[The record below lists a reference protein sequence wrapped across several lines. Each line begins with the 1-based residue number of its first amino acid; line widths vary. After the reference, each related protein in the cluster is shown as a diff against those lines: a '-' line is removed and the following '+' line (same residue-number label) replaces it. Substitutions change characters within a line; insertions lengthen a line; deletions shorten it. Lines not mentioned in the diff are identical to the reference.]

1 MAAERRDNK
10 PRGKPKLHRPLR
22 WGIFL
27 LLIVLT
33 VANIYFHFR
42 RTILKRAL
50 PYITAQIEKYSDE
63 ELGADIKWDS
73 AGIDAWG
80 KIVFEGIEFTI
91 KGDSRPL
98 ASADTIILGVDEKNI
113 LSRRADPLG
122 LLQMII
128 IDGMRL
134 RIARAADG
142 KLNLSSLFK
151 PGDKPFEPEKF
162 MFRPRIKLK
171 NCLVE
176 YLDPGLFKSND
187 GRLDATGIRGG
198 IDLRILSDIQL
209 ALLFDI
215 PGISTKTVTLKGRS
229 NLLEDKLEASLAS
242 EAGIDKLITLF
253 GVETEGMEIDGRLAI
268 GLHSSG
274 SIIENPIS
282 LLPEGEATISE
293 GSFSHP
299 GFNEE
304 FHEIQGTFHLGIG
317 DVVPDASATV
327 HANGVG
333 FEYGDSA
340 NGTANIRAG
349 WAGEFAYAVELDIS
363 GFDLGSVRSLLPDVV
378 CTKYGLQGTVDASLK
393 LLRDEDGL
401 SLITRLIPAPQIGV
415 LGMRFNSGVAKLSYH
430 DKRLLFEKVSL
441 SSTTGRSIDLNG
453 FMDFRG
459 KSEYR
464 LAGSFNEVPI
474 STVSTFYKAAED
486 WPVDGEISGAL
497 SYVPSG
503 VKHKLDLR
511 IHTDKIKTEWGDV
524 GATVGAI
531 TVSPDGWTVD
541 GLASEAFGGW
551 ISAMSDAEGG
561 VRFALSGIE
570 GDLIADAV
578 GLEGIFGMGELNAQ
592 GVALF
597 DPAQPEFE
605 IDLAATDLSWRG
617 LNLHS
622 LSGGIDFGADGLT
635 LRDVKASGDGGE
647 FIEFNGHIPSNGDV
661 NIVADIRDFDIG
673 SLMED
678 YDEQLL
684 SRTDM
689 HLALSGPSDNL
700 SLEASIKE
708 RDINLLGNLVYTCDP
723 EYDRT
728 TVMES
733 DDEGG
738 PRIGEIKA
746 VGKVRL
752 GAKTDDGNPLQCL
765 ACMEFSDMSISGAV
779 SFGPYPTG
787 LPKPVEYRHVLV
799 GGLPA
804 GSKKSAHG
812 GLKISGVVGIQGLLN
827 GKINELVGDISL
839 SSPSLKF
846 GLQEIKDFR
855 MKLKAQEPASY
866 ALDGEWRYGSGGKML
881 LGGPA
886 GWDSEQKTF
895 VVDLGLDVEAAPI
908 DEVLALAG
916 LDIGEYGKGMF
927 DGEGRIFGPLG
938 DIELSDFKMDA
949 REGSRLFGMSLQ
961 EGHMEFGLAGGI
973 LNLADFTILSHER
986 TTGDRCT
993 IGGSGELYLEESS
1006 LLPQAQLSANIAGYR
1021 LEDLQSVFSFDFPL
1035 TGKLDAD
1042 ISIEQGGMAKLVYE
1056 MRLNELSYKG
1066 KSLPAINAKFSFD
1079 PIGGRMD
1086 LSKLGIE
1093 DGLGGWLDIKGYI
1106 TLGILGALFNKEFR
1120 DLKYERINLDI
1131 TGENFDLG
1139 FLAAGLPETV
1149 KFNGSLESVN
1159 LHIEGKPT
1167 VPSIDG
1173 TLKPAIGPIVF
1184 GDFVLIDEITTRSDE
1199 GLHWE
1204 SGEERKERKGWKD
1217 CLLKTGDDFYIRR
1230 GNAIANITG
1239 DIDLR
1244 TLSPLSRYESS
1255 YTPPQDNR
1263 LYIDMGT
1270 SEPLVLESTGF
1281 NFDVLP
1287 QDFRI
1292 GITQDGLD
1300 VNGRLNIL
1308 AGTLDAFQIKL
1319 GEGGKAQVP
1328 VNYNITVALSQGCRL
1343 RAGGLLEA
1351 VLQSGNVN
1359 LSGSPLAP
1367 RLSGRALIASGKL
1380 NILSHTFNL
1389 QSGATVSFTPLFGA
1403 NPYLKAEA
1411 EAVITQHPKAQ
1422 TGAEP
1427 LIINASV
1434 ESFLL
1439 DIQEDKGGIK
1449 LTSNYPAYSRNEL
1462 VAIISY
1468 GEIFQTFEEEGISGA
1483 FTSGLY
1489 QYPAGLI
1496 SRYVRDLADFN
1507 RFELTLYP
1515 DDRFQIDLEK
1525 ELFLDDLFLTYN
1537 QTFGEGT
1544 NYILGSKYRFR
1555 SRSYAGFRY
1564 ENLDSQD
1571 KQDWFYFLEYLI
1583 PIK

>member
-1 MAAERRDNK
+1 MTAERRDNK

-33 VANIYFHFR
+33 VVNIYFHFR

-50 PYITAQIEKYSDE
+50 PYVTTQIKKYSDE
-63 ELGADIKWDS
+63 EMGADIKWDS
-73 AGIDAWG
+73 AVIDAWG
-80 KIVFEGIEFTI
+80 RIVFEGIEFTTR
-91 KGDSRPL
+91 GDTEPL
-98 ASADTIILGVDEKNI
+98 VSADTIILSVDEKNI

-122 LLQMII
+122 LVRMII

-134 RIARAADG
+134 RIARDADG

-151 PGDKPFEPEKF
+151 PGDEPFEPEKF
-162 MFRPRIKLK
+162 MFRPRIKLS
-171 NCLVE
+171 NCSVE
-176 YLDPGLFKSND
+176 YLDPGLFKSNN
-187 GRLDATGIRGG
+187 GRLDATDIRGG
-198 IDLRILSDIQL
+198 IDLRIFSDIQL

-215 PGISTKTVTLKGRS
+215 PGISTRTVTLKGRS
-229 NLLEDKLEASLAS
+229 NLLKDKLEASLAC
-242 EAGIDKLITLF
+242 EAGIDELITLF
-253 GVETEGMEIDGRLAI
+253 GVETEGAEIDGKLAI
-268 GLHSSG
+268 GLHSRG
-274 SIIENPIS
+274 SIVENPLS

-293 GSFSHP
+293 GSFSYP
-299 GFNEE
+299 GFDED
-304 FHEIQGTFHLGIG
+304 FHEIQGTLYLNIG
-317 DVVPDASATV
+317 DMVSDASATV
-327 HANGVG
+327 HADGVG

-340 NGTANIRAG
+340 IGTANIRAG

-378 CTKYGLQGTVDASLK
+378 YRQYGLRGTADASLK
-393 LLRDEDGL
+393 LLGDDNGL

-415 LGMRFNSGVAKLSYH
+415 LGMSFNSGVGKLSYH
-430 DKRLLFEKVSL
+430 DNRLLFEKVSL

-459 KSEYR
+459 ESEYR
-464 LAGSFNEVPI
+464 LAGSFNEIPF
-474 STVSTFYKAAED
+474 STVSTFYKAAKD
-486 WPVDGEISGAL
+486 WPVAGEISGAL
-497 SYVPSG
+497 SYVPYG
-503 VKHKLDLR
+503 GKHKLDLR
-511 IHTDKIKTEWGDV
+511 IHADKLETKWGDV

-531 TVSPDGWTVD
+531 TVSPGGWTVD

-551 ISAMSDAEGG
+551 ISAMSDDEGRM
-561 VRFALSGIE
+561 RFALSGIQ
-570 GDLIADAV
+570 GDLIADAA

-597 DPAQPEFE
+597 DPAKTEFE
-605 IDLAATDLSWRG
+605 IDLAATDLTWRG

-622 LSGGIDFGADGLT
+622 LSGGIDWGGDGLT
-635 LRDVKASGDGGE
+635 LRDFKASGDDGE
-647 FIEFNGHIPSNGDV
+647 FIEFNGHIPSNGVGDV

-678 YDEQLL
+678 YDEQPF
-684 SRTDM
+684 SRTDI

-728 TVMES
+728 AVMVPG
-733 DDEGG
+733 DDSSPG
-738 PRIGEIKA
+738 IGEIKA
-746 VGKVRL
+746 VGKLRL

-765 ACMEFSDMSISGAV
+765 TSMEFSDISISGAV

-787 LPKPVEYRHVLV
+787 SPKPMEYRHVLAGV
-799 GGLPA
+799 VPG
-804 GSKKSAHG
+804 GSKKSANG
-812 GLKISGVVGIQGLLN
+812 GLKISGVVGIDGLFN
-827 GKINELVGDISL
+827 GTIDELVGDISL

-855 MKLKAQEPASY
+855 MKLKAGGPASY

-881 LGGPA
+881 LSGPA

-916 LDIGEYGKGMF
+916 LDIADLAEGMF
-927 DGEGRIFGPLG
+927 DGEGRIFGSLG
-938 DIELSDFKMDA
+938 DIELTDFKMDA
-949 REGSRLFGMSLQ
+949 REGSRLLGMSLQ

-973 LNLADFTILSHER
+973 LNLADFRILSHER

-993 IGGSGELYLEESS
+993 VGGSGALYLEESS
-1006 LLPQAQLSANIAGYR
+1006 LLPQAQLSANITGYR
-1021 LEDLQSVFSFDFPL
+1021 LEDLQSVFSVDFPL

-1042 ISIEQGGMAKLVYE
+1042 ISIEQGDQTTIVYE
-1056 MRLNELSYKG
+1056 MHLSDLSYKG
-1066 KSLPAINAKFSFD
+1066 KPLPALNAKFSFD
-1079 PIGGRMD
+1079 PIEGRMYLTK
-1086 LSKLGIE
+1086 LSIE
-1093 DGLGGWLDIKGYI
+1093 DGLGGWLEIKGYV
-1106 TLGILGALFNKEFR
+1106 TLGIFSALFNEDMR
-1120 DLKYERINLDI
+1120 GDLRYQRINLDI
-1131 TGENFDLG
+1131 TGEDFDLG
-1139 FLAAGLPETV
+1139 FLASGLPEGATFDG
-1149 KFNGSLESVN
+1149 KLESVN
-1159 LHIEGKPT
+1159 LHLEGKPT
-1167 VPSIDG
+1167 LPSIDG
-1173 TLKPAIGPIVF
+1173 TLKPVIGPIIF
-1184 GDFVLIDEITTRSDE
+1184 GDFVLADEITTRSTE
-1199 GLHWE
+1199 GLRWE
-1204 SGEERKERKGWKD
+1204 DGI
-1217 CLLKTGDDFYIRR
+1217 LLNDGDLYIKR
-1230 GNAIANITG
+1230 GDAVANFVG

-1244 TLSPLSRYESS
+1244 PLSPFTMYEKRYK
-1255 YTPPQDNR
+1255 PPDDNR
-1263 LYIDMGT
+1263 LDIVMATD
-1270 SEPLVLESTGF
+1270 EPLVLEGAGF
-1281 NFDVLP
+1281 NFDVVP
-1287 QDFRI
+1287 HDFRI
-1292 GITQDGLD
+1292 GITQGGLD
-1300 VNGRLNIL
+1300 IRGRLNIL

-1389 QSGATVSFTPLFGA
+1389 QPGATVSFTPLFGA

-1439 DIQEDKGGIK
+1439 DIQEDEGGIK

-1468 GEIFQTFEEEGISGA
+1468 GEIFQTFEEEGISRA

-1496 SRYVRDLADFN
+1496 SRYVRDLADFH
-1507 RFELTLYP
+1507 RFEFTLYP
-1515 DDRFQIDLEK
+1515 DERFQIDLEK

-1544 NYILGSKYRFR
+1544 NYVLGSKYRFR

-1571 KQDWFYFLEYLI
+1571 RQDWFFFLEYLM